1 MNSNDVGAPAM
12 HRPTVVHAIPDRD
25 QPLHPGYQPDNNY
38 NRYEQP
44 DHRNPVNELLN
55 SPDDSYTIQWF
66 AASNRQTID
75 KLKQRFPELA
85 SAVTVHVQRNQ
96 KDWYVLV
103 QGQYRNSQEAIRALK
118 SPAMKNIALILHP
131 WTRPVESLKKLQIAS
146 L

>member
-1 MNSNDVGAPAM
+1 MPN
-12 HRPTVVHAIPDRD
+12 RD
-25 QPLHPGYQPDNNY
+25 QPLHPAYQPDNNY
-38 NRYEQP
+38 EQP
-44 DHRNPVNELLN
+44 DNHKHVNELLN

-85 SAVTVHVQRNQ
+85 SAVTVHVQRNH

-103 QGQYRNSQEAIRALK
+103 QGQYINSQEAIRALK

-131 WTRPVESLKKLQIAS
+131 WTRPVESLKKLRRQPLFPSVIN
-146 L
+146 LFYP